1 MAEEHSRHAICK
13 LKTALRL
20 VAGRNVR
27 VPHRAFPAF
36 NPSRTARLLQVANSC
51 LQLPRIVAPGHSIIS
66 GDSLAYL
73 TGDLEY
79 FGHHIARHAV
89 RFLKNKQPFFVVSG
103 DPAVS
108 LSSQIG
114 CDAASFPKLRFSA
127 QCVVIVT
134 GTYQGAP
141 AVFRIGDCKE
151 SRAEVARQMQGL
163 SLASSVHGL
172 ETLIP
177 QHLAHRNGAGC
188 FEVSVESRLPGSSV
202 EFSWERLDSLLDLW
216 LATAQQLGPPARPSL
231 EKELTQ
237 VCDAFPEHHGSLSA
251 LKNALLSWHGTL
263 RMPGAVSHGDL
274 WLGNALFSGDAVTG
288 IIDWEWACRDGLRI
302 VDALNLL
309 FMSYSVFHDRTI
321 AKTLRCFWSDALDD
335 DELDS
340 RLGALSRKC
349 KLDRDDLKHAA
360 LLLWFD
366 CLRQRMI
373 LRDRMPTREWG
384 VDMIPRTLPVIG
396 RWLSQ
401 YRRASEV
408 TAGSR
413 TERLTVPGL

>member
-1 MAEEHSRHAICK
+1 MAKDHSRHAVCK

-27 VPHRAFPAF
+27 VPRRAFPAF

-51 LQLPRIVAPGHSIIS
+51 LHLPRTLVPGRSILS
-66 GDSLAYL
+66 GNSLAYV

-79 FGHHIARHAV
+79 FGDDVARRAI
-89 RFLKNKQPFFVVSG
+89 RLLTKKQPFFVVSG
-103 DPAVS
+103 DPTAS

-134 GTYQGAP
+134 GTHQGAP
-141 AVFRIGDCKE
+141 AVFRVGDCKE
-151 SRAEVARQMQGL
+151 SRAEVARQMHGL
-163 SLASSVHGL
+163 SVASSVRGL
-172 ETLIP
+172 EALVP

-188 FEVSVESRLPGSSV
+188 FEVSVESRLPGSTA
-202 EFSWERLDSLLDLW
+202 EFSWKRLDSLLDLW
-216 LATAQQLGPPARPSL
+216 LARAQQLGPAARPSL

-237 VCDAFPEHHGSLSA
+237 VCDAFPAHHGSLSG
-251 LKNALLSWHGTL
+251 LKEAVLNWHGTL

-274 WLGNALFSGDAVTG
+274 WLGNALFSGDAITG

-309 FMSYSVFHDRTI
+309 FMSYSVFHNRSI
-321 AKTLRCFWSDALDD
+321 AKTLRDFWCDSLDD
-335 DELDS
+335 DDLDS
-340 RLGALSRKC
+340 RLAALSRKC
-349 KLDRDDLKHAA
+349 RLDRDDLKHAA

-401 YRRASEV
+401 YRRASEA

>member
-1 MAEEHSRHAICK
+1 MAEDRSRHAICK

-27 VPHRAFPAF
+27 VPQRAFPAF
-36 NPSRTARLLQVANSC
+36 NPSRTARFLQVANSC
-51 LQLPRIVAPGHSIIS
+51 LQLPRVVARGHSIIS
-66 GDSLAYL
+66 GNSLAYV

-79 FGHHIARHAV
+79 FGDDVARRAI
-89 RFLKNKQPFFVVSG
+89 RFLTKKQPFFVVSG
-103 DPAVS
+103 DPSAS

-114 CDAASFPKLRFSA
+114 CDAASLPRLRFSA

-141 AVFRIGDCKE
+141 AVFRVGDCQE
-151 SRAEVARQMQGL
+151 SRAEVGRQMNGL
-163 SLASSVHGL
+163 RLAASIRGL
-172 ETLIP
+172 ETLVP
-177 QHLAHRNGAGC
+177 QQLAHRNGAGC
-188 FEVSVESRLPGSSV
+188 FEVSVETCLPGSTA
-202 EFSWERLDSLLDLW
+202 EFSWQRLDSLLELW
-216 LATAQQLGPPARPSL
+216 LTTAQHLGPPARAAL

-237 VCDAFPEHHGSLSA
+237 VCDAFPAHHGSLSA
-251 LKNALLSWHGTL
+251 LKDALLAWHAAV
-263 RMPGAVSHGDL
+263 RIPGAVSHGDL

-288 IIDWEWACRDGLRI
+288 LIDWEWACRDGLRI

-309 FMSYSVFHDRTI
+309 FMSYSVFCDRSI
-321 AKTLRCFWSDALDD
+321 AHTLRCFWSDAMDD

-340 RLGALSRKC
+340 RLAALGRKC
-349 KLDRDDLKHAA
+349 RLDRDDLKHVA

-366 CLRQRMI
+366 CLRQRMV
-373 LRDRMPTREWG
+373 LRERMPTREWQ
-384 VDMIPRTLPVIG
+384 VDMIPRTLPVIA